1 MAESVLA
8 KVPGPARVGI
18 SAGLLVLGALAY
30 YVVFY
35 SDIAGKIE
43 GAQAARAELEADLK
57 KAKAAELAYQKD
69 IEELARRRER
79 ERELNKILP
88 QATEYPAFLASVQ
101 TVANM
106 AGVELSAW
114 TPEAE
119 VKEKFYAKVPMKVE
133 LTGRFHQIAKFFF
146 GIGQNDRIM
155 NIENIS
161 ISKPTIVDRDVVV
174 SVTGLATAFRALDDA
189 ESSGD
194 QPGTSRRGG

>member
-8 KVPGPARVGI
+8 KVPGPARVAI

-30 YVVFY
+30 YVVFF
-35 SDIAGKIE
+35 SDVAGKIE
-43 GAQAARAELEADLK
+43 GALAERTTLESDLR
-57 KAKAAELAYQKD
+57 KAKAAEIAYQKD

-88 QATEYPAFLASVQ
+88 ETTEYPAFLASVQ
-101 TVANM
+101 SVANM
-106 AGVELSAW
+106 AGVQLSAW

-119 VKEKFYAKVPMKVE
+119 VKDKYYAKVPMKVE

-155 NIENIS
+155 NMENIS
-161 ISKPTIVDRDVVV
+161 ISKPTVVDREIVV
-174 SVTGLATAFRALDDA
+174 SVTGLATAFRALGENEA
-189 ESSGD
+189 SGTE
-194 QPGTSRRGG
+194 PGQNRRGR

>member
-18 SAGLLVLGALAY
+18 SVGLLVLGALAY

-43 GAQAARAELEADLK
+43 GAQAARTQLEADLK
-57 KAKAAELAYQKD
+57 KAKMAELAYQKD

-88 QATEYPAFLASVQ
+88 QSTEYPAFLASVQ

-114 TPEAE
+114 TPEPE

-174 SVTGLATAFRALDDA
+174 SVTGLATAFRALA
-189 ESSGD
+189 EGEGSTD

>member
-8 KVPGPARVGI
+8 KVPVPARFAI

-35 SDIAGKIE
+35 SDIAGQIE
-43 GAQAARAELEADLK
+43 GTVAARTQLEADLK
-57 KAKAAELAYQKD
+57 KAKAAEVAYQKD

-88 QATEYPAFLASVQ
+88 PTTEYPAFLSSVQ

-114 TPEAE
+114 TPEPE
-119 VKEKFYAKVPMKVE
+119 VKEKFYAKVPMKIE
-133 LTGRFHQIAKFFF
+133 LSGRFHQIAKFFF

-155 NIENIS
+155 NIENIT
-161 ISKPTIVDRDVVV
+161 ISKPTLVERDVVV
-174 SVTGLATAFRALDDA
+174 TVTGLATAFRALGEGEA
-189 ESSGD
+189 EA
-194 QPGTSRRGG
+194 PTGTNRRGG